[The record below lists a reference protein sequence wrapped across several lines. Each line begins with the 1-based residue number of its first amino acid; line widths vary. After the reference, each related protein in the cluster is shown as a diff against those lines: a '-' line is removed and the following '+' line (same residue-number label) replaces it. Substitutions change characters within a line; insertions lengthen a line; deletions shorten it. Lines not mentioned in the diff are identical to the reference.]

1 MGEYRAL
8 LVTDIVDSTL
18 AAERLGDASMA
29 ALWREHDRRARD
41 LLAQWKG
48 REIDK
53 SDGFLLLFDDP
64 AAAAGYASAYHRA
77 LSRLAPP
84 LAARA
89 GLHVGTVEL
98 RQNPQEHVARGAKP
112 IEVDGLAKA
121 VAARVMSIALGGQTL
136 ATAQAL
142 AQLNDARWRSHGH
155 WRMKG
160 LDEPIE
166 LFELGDDDAPWTPPP
181 ESSKAYR
188 VVLSGEHWQP
198 VRDIR
203 HSLPAERD
211 AFIGRHAELRSL
223 ALHLDQGARLVC
235 VLGVGGG
242 GKTRL
247 AQRFGRTWLGDYPGG
262 VWFCDLSQAVDAA
275 DIVQAVARG
284 LELDLHGAD
293 PMALTGAAIA
303 GRGDCL
309 LILDNF
315 EQVAQYA
322 EATLG
327 QWLERA
333 PRARFI
339 VTSRERL
346 RIAGEQVLLLD
357 PMPNADAM
365 RLFKQRAAAA
375 CGTNIESVADD
386 SAIAPLVDLLD
397 GMPLAIELAAARTPV
412 MPPAT
417 LLARVG
423 ERFKL
428 LTSSG
433 RRLDRQATLRA
444 TLDWSWELLGPPERS
459 ALAQLSVFEGG
470 ASLAAVEAVIDIG
483 AFAGAPPVVD
493 VLQSLVEKSLVRR
506 VSSGR
511 FGLLRT
517 VRDYAAEKLASGSS
531 MQAQGRHARYFAS
544 LGPGGAV
551 AERCV
556 ELENLLVAVRC
567 AVAMNDPASAA
578 GALEGAWSALR
589 LRGPFDLAL
598 ELAREVGAMP
608 SLDGDSRAV
617 VEMVAGWVLKA
628 RGNVAQARLHFDAA
642 LGRARSRLIAGKVL
656 VFLGDLACS
665 EGRNDEAR
673 GRLDGALA
681 IARACEDPLLEC
693 QTLSSLGN
701 LAERLGRL
709 EEAAHHYLSGLEIA
723 RRHGDRRWEG
733 GLLGNLGVVRDEQG
747 RVAQAREHYEAAL
760 AVAGELGDRQWEGNT
775 LCNLGLMLQMQG
787 QLPSAR
793 DALDRSLI
801 VAREIGLANL
811 ESIVLCN
818 LALLAEATAMP
829 EKALRDYEAALKVAR
844 DIGDR
849 RAEGQVL
856 AHLGLLHAR
865 QGRVDVARRA
875 LSAGEDLLVAVSD
888 QLTLGL
894 LLCARAETE
903 YAAGANREAHVAL
916 MRATEVARENNCEP
930 DSELGVRLMQA
941 RAIVGAPPG

>member
-18 AAERLGDASMA
+18 VAERLGDASMA

-64 AAAAGYASAYHRA
+64 SAAAGYATAYHRA
-77 LSRLAPP
+77 LRQLAPQ

-89 GLHVGTVEL
+89 GLHVGPVEL

-121 VAARVMSIALGGQTL
+121 VTARVMSIALGGQTL
-136 ATAQAL
+136 ATPQAL

-188 VVLSGEHWQP
+188 VVLTGEHWEP

-203 HSLPAERD
+203 HSVPAERD
-211 AFIGRHAELRSL
+211 VFIGRHAELRSL
-223 ALHLDQGARLVC
+223 ALYLDQGVRLVS

-247 AQRFGRTWLGDYPGG
+247 AQRFGRTWLGNYPGG
-262 VWFCDLSQAVDAA
+262 VWFCDLSQATDAA

-284 LELDLHGAD
+284 MELDLHGPD
-293 PMALTGAAIA
+293 PKALTGAAIA

-315 EQVAQYA
+315 EQVVQHA

-333 PRARFI
+333 PRARFV

-346 RIAGEQVLLLD
+346 RIAGEQALLLD
-357 PMPNADAM
+357 AMPTADAM
-365 RLFKQRAAAA
+365 LLFKQRAAAA
-375 CGTNIESVADD
+375 CGTTIESVADD
-386 SAIAPLVDLLD
+386 RAIAPLIELLD

-412 MPPAT
+412 MRPAT

-444 TLDWSWELLGPPERS
+444 TLDWSWELLSLPERS

-470 ASLAAVEAVIDIG
+470 ASLAAFEAVIDIG
-483 AFAGAPPVVD
+483 AIAKAPSVVD

-511 FGLLRT
+511 FDLLRT
-517 VRDYAAEKLASGSS
+517 VRDYAAERLDSGSS
-531 MQAQGRHARYFAS
+531 MQVRGRHARYFAS
-544 LGPGGAV
+544 LGPRGAV
-551 AERCV
+551 VERCV
-556 ELENLLVAVRC
+556 ELDNLLVAVRC
-567 AVAMNDPASAA
+567 AVAMNDTVSAA

-598 ELAREVGAMP
+598 ELAGKVGAMA

-617 VEMVAGWVLKA
+617 VDMVAGWVLKA
-628 RGNVAQARLHFDAA
+628 RGNVTLARLHFDAA
-642 LGRARSRLIAGKVL
+642 LGCAQSQVIAGKVL
-656 VFLGDLACS
+656 GLFGDLECS

-673 GRLDGALA
+673 AKLDAALA
-681 IARACEDPLLEC
+681 IARTCRDSLLEC
-693 QTLSSLGN
+693 QILSSLGN

-709 EEAAHHYLSGLEIA
+709 EEAAHNYLSGLDIA
-723 RRHGDRRWEG
+723 RRLGDRRWEG

-747 RVAQAREHYEAAL
+747 RAVQAREHYEAAL

-775 LCNLGLMLQMQG
+775 LCNLGLMLQVQG
-787 QLPSAR
+787 QLPEAR
-793 DALDRSLI
+793 ATLDRSLAA
-801 VAREIGLANL
+801 AREIGHAAL
-811 ESIVLCN
+811 ESVVLCN
-818 LALLAEATAMP
+818 LALLAEAMGLP
-829 EKALRDYEAALKVAR
+829 EKALEDYESALSVAR
-844 DIGDR
+844 GIRDR

-865 QGRVDVARRA
+865 QGRVDAARNA
-875 LSAGEDLLVAVSD
+875 LSTGEDLLTAVADRVN
-888 QLTLGL
+888 LGV

-903 YAAGANREAHVAL
+903 HAVGARRVARDAL
-916 MRATEVARENNCEP
+916 MQAVEIARESGCGP
-930 DSELGVRLMQA
+930 DSELGVRLAQVAAMIGDSP
-941 RAIVGAPPG
+941 R